1 MNIRLRPRRSARRP
15 PSSRKPPN
23 VSVYAFTTHD
33 RSSREKC
40 RWAPIDGS
48 ATFTIDASI
57 TTTNCVIAN
66 SIRARFLPRCELRS
80 AVALRVRE
88 ARGPTVV
95 SPYWVSVVLMRVL
108 SESNGGI
115 HPEAELRFPLLI
127 AAYGAK
133 IPFVKVMS
141 IDQRTIRADARR
153 NRERIMSS
161 GRELFARDGP
171 EAQMDEIAAHAGVG
185 IGTVYRHFPTKE
197 ALLTEMVRVRF
208 QEFAAIATLAE
219 DTVDPRD
226 ALETVMRRSAEAV
239 EGDIGFQLAMM
250 GSNELEWEGIEEQK
264 AALAEVV
271 TRIIGRAV
279 GAGVVRD
286 DFTFEDFGMVMCG
299 ITSTMYYKP
308 GSADWRRH
316 LEILLH
322 GLLNP
327 VGDFEPQS
335 T

>member
-1 MNIRLRPRRSARRP
+1 MIRK
-15 PSSRKPPN
+15 RK
-23 VSVYAFTTHD
+23 
-33 RSSREKC
+33 
-40 RWAPIDGS
+40 
-48 ATFTIDASI
+48 
-57 TTTNCVIAN
+57 
-66 SIRARFLPRCELRS
+66 
-80 AVALRVRE
+80 
-88 ARGPTVV
+88 
-95 SPYWVSVVLMRVL
+95 
-108 SESNGGI
+108 
-115 HPEAELRFPLLI
+115 LRFPLLI

-141 IDQRTIRADARR
+141 TDQRTLRADARR

-219 DTVDPRD
+219 DTVDPRE

-250 GSNELEWEGIEEQK
+250 GSDQLEWEGIEEQK
-264 AALAEVV
+264 AALAAVL
-271 TRIIGRAV
+271 TRIIRRAV
-279 GAGVVRD
+279 SAGVVRD

-316 LEILLH
+316 LAIILH
-322 GLLNP
+322 GVRAP
-327 VGDFEPQS
+327 VLRYRAAERLARAVRATGDPPPS
-335 T
+335 LWDARGW

>member
-1 MNIRLRPRRSARRP
+1 MAEN
-15 PSSRKPPN
+15 
-23 VSVYAFTTHD
+23 D
-33 RSSREKC
+33 
-40 RWAPIDGS
+40 
-48 ATFTIDASI
+48 
-57 TTTNCVIAN
+57 
-66 SIRARFLPRCELRS
+66 
-80 AVALRVRE
+80 
-88 ARGPTVV
+88 
-95 SPYWVSVVLMRVL
+95 
-108 SESNGGI
+108 
-115 HPEAELRFPLLI
+115 PEAELRFLLLI

-141 IDQRTIRADARR
+141 TDQRTLRADARR

-239 EGDIGFQLAMM
+239 EGDVGFQLAMM
-250 GSNELEWEGIEEQK
+250 GSNQLEWEGIEEQK
-264 AALAEVV
+264 AVLAAVL
-271 TRIIGRAV
+271 TRIIRRAV
-279 GAGVVRD
+279 SGGVVRD
-286 DFTFEDFGMVMCG
+286 DFTFEDFGMMMCG

-316 LEILLH
+316 LELVLH
-322 GLLNP
+322 GVCAP
-327 VGDFEPQS
+327 VGDVEPQS
-335 T
+335 A